1 MTMSPKTIV
10 LTVAL
15 MGSAIALGIAWR
27 ARAAADSADAARA
40 GVGTLQATAETK
52 LRQVNEALT
61 ATERARVT
69 AEAALAALR
78 DAKSATPAK
87 ETGALAKSP
96 TANRGVTHPAELLAK
111 DPRLQV
117 MQLAA
122 ERARFETTY
131 GPLLKKLQLSAEQVA
146 KLRDAHVRSEE
157 QKADIAAIA
166 REQKLTRDDPVLA
179 KLNRDVLDELR
190 AVQMDVLGSDGH
202 AVLQGYEHAL
212 PARAIVE
219 RFAGAMAIADKPIT
233 AGQAERLTEIVA
245 QASGGGGGGRI
256 NLSGTN
262 WSHVDEA
269 AASVLT
275 AEQLSLFT
283 RIEPVGGGQSRWLA
297 QFDRAMQEARK
308 SIARE

>member
-1 MTMSPKTIV
+1 MTMSPKKII

-15 MGSAIALGIAWR
+15 MGSAIAIGIAWR
-27 ARAAADSADAARA
+27 AWAAADSAEAGRAR
-40 GVGTLQATAETK
+40 VGTLQAKTETE
-52 LRQVNEALT
+52 LRQVNEVLA
-61 ATERARVT
+61 ATERAHIA

-78 DAKSATPAK
+78 DAKPAAPPK
-87 ETGALAKSP
+87 ETGGVAKSP
-96 TANRGVTHPAELLAK
+96 TENRGVTHPAELLAK
-111 DPRLQV
+111 DPKLQV

-131 GPLLKKLQLSAEQVA
+131 GPMLKKLQLSAEQVA

-179 KLNRDVLDELR
+179 KLNRDAFDELR
-190 AVQMDVLGSDGH
+190 AVQMEVLRPDGY
-202 AVLQGYEHAL
+202 AVLQDYEHTL

-245 QASGGGGGGRI
+245 QASGAAGRDRI
-256 NLSGTN
+256 DLGRTD
-262 WSHVDEA
+262 WSQVDER
-269 AASVLT
+269 AASVLS
-275 AEQLSLFT
+275 AEQLALFT
-283 RIEPVGGGQSRWLA
+283 RIEPVGGGQSRWMA
-297 QFDRAMQEARK
+297 QFNRAMQEARK
-308 SIARE
+308 SVIRE